1 MLYKENI
8 STACENRIEPL
19 EKKKKKVVYHKVEHT
34 FKI

>member
-8 STACENRIEPL
+8 STACENRIEPP
-19 EKKKKKVVYHKVEHT
+19 EKKKKVVYHKVEHT